1 MFTVHPTEPKNYTL
15 DDSSEEPSGLFRN
28 GVAGRICSFNMVFES
43 EEIEPFW
50 ECLAEKSLL
59 TKELLYSY
67 SS

>member
-1 MFTVHPTEPKNYTL
+1 MLTVHPTEPKNYTL
-15 DDSSEEPSGLFRN
+15 DDSGEEPSGLFRN
-28 GVAGRICSFNMVFES
+28 GVAGGICIMFERDD
-43 EEIEPFW
+43 IEAFW